1 MSAAADFAR
10 VKAHLQEAL
19 KQSRHMQDLVVRPET
34 GMGCAAS
41 SSMRSQAQ
49 PEATR
54 HPMPSGAE
62 QSAVHSGTGAT
73 SQQPQTSREGLQLS
87 VELEKAR
94 QQIIT
99 LQQVLSRC
107 YLHNFLKM
115 LSLF

>member
-19 KQSRHMQDLVVRPET
+19 KQCRHLQDLVVRPET

-41 SSMRSQAQ
+41 SSMRSQGQ
-49 PEATR
+49 PEAIP
-54 HPMPSGAE
+54 HAMPRGAE
-62 QSAVHSGTGAT
+62 QSAVHSGAT
-73 SQQPQTSREGLQLS
+73 SQQTQTSRERLELS

-94 QQIIT
+94 QQIVT
-99 LQQVLSRC
+99 LQQVLSLC
-107 YLHNFLKM
+107 YLHNFVKM